1 MSCSRIVFGSTIFEL
16 FSSRILAS
24 SVPPDPGFFGSVTL
38 ARLNMTSS
46 AVRVLPLWNSTPSRS
61 RTVHCVLSPFGVTA
75 SATDGSISYWAFQR
89 SSGS

>member
-1 MSCSRIVFGSTIFEL
+1 M
-16 FSSRILAS
+16 
-24 SVPPDPGFFGSVTL
+24 PPEPGFFGSVTF

-46 AVRVLPLWNSTPSRS
+46 GVRVLPWWNSTPSRS
-61 RTVHCVLSPFGVTA
+61 RTAHTVLSRFGVTD